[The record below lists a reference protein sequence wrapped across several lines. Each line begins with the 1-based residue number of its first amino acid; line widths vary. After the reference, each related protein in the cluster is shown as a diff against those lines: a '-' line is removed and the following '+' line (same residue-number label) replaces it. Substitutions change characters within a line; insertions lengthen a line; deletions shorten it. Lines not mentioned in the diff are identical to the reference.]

1 MARSRK
7 HPLEIKLQRAKK
19 IRGRCRTELK
29 ERPESNF
36 RQEQV
41 ATWEKVVADL
51 EKQVLDRVYKV
62 VC

>member
-7 HPLEIKLQRAKK
+7 SWTEIQLQRAKK

-29 ERPESNF
+29 QFPESKF

-51 EKQVLDRVYKV
+51 QSEVDAKKV
-62 VC
+62 

>member
-7 HPLEIKLQRAKK
+7 SWTEIKLQRAKK

-29 ERPESNF
+29 QFPESKF

-51 EKQVLDRVYKV
+51 QSEVDAKKV
-62 VC
+62 